1 MLNLILLLGSYLL
14 GSIPFGVIVAR
25 SKGVDIMAVGS
36 GNIGATNVYRA
47 VGPKAAWLVFALDL
61 LKGLIPALAVGAI
74 VVGRDWGMYAGIAA
88 VAGHVF
94 SPFLRFKGGKGIATT
109 LGVLIGVVPII
120 AGVSLG
126 VFIVIVALTRYVSLG
141 AIVAA
146 IVAASACFIQHEPIQ
161 ISVAFALLAV
171 VILIKHI
178 PNMKRLASGT
188 ERKFSLNP
196 KTLEQA
202 PPKDDKEEPSAVIET
217 EESNEVES
225 K

>member
-1 MLNLILLLGSYLL
+1 MLNLLLLLGSYLL

-47 VGPKAAWLVFALDL
+47 VGPGAAGIVFILDV
-61 LKGLIPALAVGAI
+61 LKGLIPAFAVTAILKGA
-74 VVGRDWGMYAGIAA
+74 DWGMYAGIAA

-94 SPFLRFKGGKGIATT
+94 SPFLKFKGGKGIATT

-120 AGVSLG
+120 AALSLG
-126 VFIVIVALTRYVSLG
+126 VFIIIVAITRYVSLG
-141 AIVAA
+141 AIIAA

-161 ISVAFALLAV
+161 ISVAFALLAI
-171 VILIKHI
+171 VILLKHI

-188 ERKFSLNP
+188 ERKFSIKP

-202 PPKDDKEEPSAVIET
+202 PPKEPEEEGPTDSEGG
-217 EESNEVES
+217 S